1 MRLKAE
7 CESSPEVGSCGLR
20 RTKNAVLV
28 RVKKEASGGNYYV
41 EQHDRRVG
49 QQLARDVGSL
59 LLAPRKAPLQ
69 IISNN

>member
-7 CESSPEVGSCGLR
+7 CESSPEVGSCGSR
-20 RTKNAVLV
+20 RAKNAV
-28 RVKKEASGGNYYV
+28 RARGNASGGNYYV